1 MLTPR
6 VVLVEDNTTIRE
18 TLVPALQELAG
29 ARVVAMADG
38 AQEALATLRQ
48 VPWDVLVLDMF
59 LREGTGLEVL
69 AQLPG
74 ELAGRKVYVLTNYA
88 TADLREACV
97 RLGADAVFDKS
108 TELDEFFAAFRIYVV
123 GGTEKWQKKAAEV
136 FPTMHF
142 LGSEKNFDSSALAQA
157 DYVIIN
163 TNAVSHACT
172 EKAKNA
178 APKSAAIIM
187 TSNNNLP
194 LLRQK
199 LLETIQ

>member
-1 MLTPR
+1 MLIPK

-97 RLGADAVFDKS
+97 RLGADAVAVDPPHTAPRS
-108 TELDEFFAAFRIYVV
+108 CSPGAVRPCWCTWTRER
-123 GGTEKWQKKAAEV
+123 
-136 FPTMHF
+136 PTPRW
-142 LGSEKNFDSSALAQA
+142 GCTTCSAR
-157 DYVIIN
+157 
-163 TNAVSHACT
+163 AC
-172 EKAKNA
+172 
-178 APKSAAIIM
+178 PSC
-187 TSNNNLP
+187 
-194 LLRQK
+194 
-199 LLETIQ
+199 

>member
-1 MLTPR
+1 MLTPK

-38 AQEALATLRQ
+38 AQEALETLRQ

-88 TADLREACV
+88 TADLREVCV

-108 TELDEFFAAFRIYVV
+108 TELDEFFAAF
-123 GGTEKWQKKAAEV
+123 
-136 FPTMHF
+136 
-142 LGSEKNFDSSALAQA
+142 LA
-157 DYVIIN
+157 
-163 TNAVSHACT
+163 
-172 EKAKNA
+172 
-178 APKSAAIIM
+178 
-187 TSNNNLP
+187 
-194 LLRQK
+194 
-199 LLETIQ
+199 

>member
-108 TELDEFFAAFRIYVV
+108 TELDEFFAAFLRWMLWGAVAFLALLV
-123 GGTEKWQKKAAEV
+123 LAAHRAMQTK
-136 FPTMHF
+136 P
-142 LGSEKNFDSSALAQA
+142 
-157 DYVIIN
+157 
-163 TNAVSHACT
+163 
-172 EKAKNA
+172 A
-178 APKSAAIIM
+178 ATPPGA
-187 TSNNNLP
+187 
-194 LLRQK
+194 
-199 LLETIQ
+199 

>member
-88 TADLREACV
+88 TADLRKACV
-97 RLGADAVFDKS
+97 RRGADAVFDKS
-108 TELDEFFAAFRIYVV
+108 TELDEFFAAF
-123 GGTEKWQKKAAEV
+123 
-136 FPTMHF
+136 
-142 LGSEKNFDSSALAQA
+142 LA
-157 DYVIIN
+157 
-163 TNAVSHACT
+163 
-172 EKAKNA
+172 
-178 APKSAAIIM
+178 
-187 TSNNNLP
+187 
-194 LLRQK
+194 
-199 LLETIQ
+199 

>member
-1 MLTPR
+1 MLIPK

-108 TELDEFFAAFRIYVV
+108 TELDEFFAALAHAVLQGQQGPPV
-123 GGTEKWQKKAAEV
+123 GGGAVHGHHLLARCGGVALATHQ
-136 FPTMHF
+136 
-142 LGSEKNFDSSALAQA
+142 SALCQRVEEV
-157 DYVIIN
+157 DILGVLQDHG
-163 TNAVSHACT
+163 VCGACDGPQQLGFHG
-172 EKAKNA
+172 ELSLA
-178 APKSAAIIM
+178 AGARR
-187 TSNNNLP
+187 N
-194 LLRQK
+194 
-199 LLETIQ
+199 

>member
-1 MLTPR
+1 MLTPK

-74 ELAGRKVYVLTNYA
+74 ELAGRKGYVLTNYA
-88 TADLREACV
+88 TADLRKACV
-97 RLGADAVFDKS
+97 RLGADAVFYKS
-108 TELDEFFAAFRIYVV
+108 TELDEFFAAF
-123 GGTEKWQKKAAEV
+123 
-136 FPTMHF
+136 
-142 LGSEKNFDSSALAQA
+142 LA
-157 DYVIIN
+157 
-163 TNAVSHACT
+163 
-172 EKAKNA
+172 
-178 APKSAAIIM
+178 
-187 TSNNNLP
+187 
-194 LLRQK
+194 
-199 LLETIQ
+199 

>member
-1 MLTPR
+1 MLTPK

-18 TLVPALQELAG
+18 MLVPALQELAG
-29 ARVVAMADG
+29 AGVVAMADG

-88 TADLREACV
+88 TADLRKACV

-108 TELDEFFAAFRIYVV
+108 TELDEFFAAF
-123 GGTEKWQKKAAEV
+123 
-136 FPTMHF
+136 
-142 LGSEKNFDSSALAQA
+142 LA
-157 DYVIIN
+157 
-163 TNAVSHACT
+163 
-172 EKAKNA
+172 
-178 APKSAAIIM
+178 
-187 TSNNNLP
+187 
-194 LLRQK
+194 
-199 LLETIQ
+199 

>member
-97 RLGADAVFDKS
+97 RLGADAVLDKS
-108 TELDEFFAAFRIYVV
+108 TELDEFFAAF
-123 GGTEKWQKKAAEV
+123 
-136 FPTMHF
+136 
-142 LGSEKNFDSSALAQA
+142 LA
-157 DYVIIN
+157 
-163 TNAVSHACT
+163 
-172 EKAKNA
+172 
-178 APKSAAIIM
+178 
-187 TSNNNLP
+187 
-194 LLRQK
+194 
-199 LLETIQ
+199 

>member
-48 VPWDVLVLDMF
+48 VPWYVLVLDMF
-59 LREGTGLEVL
+59 LRAGPGLEVL

-88 TADLREACV
+88 TADLRKACV

-108 TELDEFFAAFRIYVV
+108 TELDEFFAAF
-123 GGTEKWQKKAAEV
+123 
-136 FPTMHF
+136 
-142 LGSEKNFDSSALAQA
+142 LA
-157 DYVIIN
+157 
-163 TNAVSHACT
+163 
-172 EKAKNA
+172 
-178 APKSAAIIM
+178 
-187 TSNNNLP
+187 
-194 LLRQK
+194 
-199 LLETIQ
+199 

>member
-1 MLTPR
+1 MLIPK

-18 TLVPALQELAG
+18 TLVSALQELVG

-88 TADLREACV
+88 TADLRESCV
-97 RLGADAVFDKS
+97 RLWADAVFDKS
-108 TELDEFFAAFRIYVV
+108 TELDEFFAAC
-123 GGTEKWQKKAAEV
+123 
-136 FPTMHF
+136 
-142 LGSEKNFDSSALAQA
+142 LG
-157 DYVIIN
+157 
-163 TNAVSHACT
+163 
-172 EKAKNA
+172 
-178 APKSAAIIM
+178 
-187 TSNNNLP
+187 
-194 LLRQK
+194 
-199 LLETIQ
+199 

>member
-1 MLTPR
+1 MLTPK

-59 LREGTGLEVL
+59 LREGAGLEVL

-88 TADLREACV
+88 TADLRKACV

-108 TELDEFFAAFRIYVV
+108 TELDEFFAAF
-123 GGTEKWQKKAAEV
+123 
-136 FPTMHF
+136 
-142 LGSEKNFDSSALAQA
+142 LA
-157 DYVIIN
+157 
-163 TNAVSHACT
+163 
-172 EKAKNA
+172 
-178 APKSAAIIM
+178 
-187 TSNNNLP
+187 
-194 LLRQK
+194 
-199 LLETIQ
+199 

>member
-1 MLTPR
+1 MLTPK

-97 RLGADAVFDKS
+97 CLGADAVFDKS
-108 TELDEFFAAFRIYVV
+108 TELDEFFAAF
-123 GGTEKWQKKAAEV
+123 
-136 FPTMHF
+136 
-142 LGSEKNFDSSALAQA
+142 LA
-157 DYVIIN
+157 
-163 TNAVSHACT
+163 
-172 EKAKNA
+172 
-178 APKSAAIIM
+178 
-187 TSNNNLP
+187 
-194 LLRQK
+194 
-199 LLETIQ
+199 

>member
-1 MLTPR
+1 MLTPK

-74 ELAGRKVYVLTNYA
+74 ELTGRKVYVLTNYA
-88 TADLREACV
+88 TADLRKACA

-108 TELDEFFAAFRIYVV
+108 TELDEFFAAF
-123 GGTEKWQKKAAEV
+123 
-136 FPTMHF
+136 
-142 LGSEKNFDSSALAQA
+142 LA
-157 DYVIIN
+157 
-163 TNAVSHACT
+163 
-172 EKAKNA
+172 
-178 APKSAAIIM
+178 
-187 TSNNNLP
+187 
-194 LLRQK
+194 
-199 LLETIQ
+199 

>member
-1 MLTPR
+1 MLTPK

-97 RLGADAVFDKS
+97 RLGADAVFDARFVVLGHNMVRGAS
-108 TELDEFFAAFRIYVV
+108 GAARRLAEL
-123 GGTEKWQKKAAEV
+123 
-136 FPTMHF
+136 
-142 LGSEKNFDSSALAQA
+142 LATRGL
-157 DYVIIN
+157 V
-163 TNAVSHACT
+163 
-172 EKAKNA
+172 
-178 APKSAAIIM
+178 
-187 TSNNNLP
+187 
-194 LLRQK
+194 
-199 LLETIQ
+199 

>member
-88 TADLREACV
+88 TADLRKACA

-108 TELDEFFAAFRIYVV
+108 TELDESFAAF
-123 GGTEKWQKKAAEV
+123 
-136 FPTMHF
+136 
-142 LGSEKNFDSSALAQA
+142 LA
-157 DYVIIN
+157 
-163 TNAVSHACT
+163 
-172 EKAKNA
+172 
-178 APKSAAIIM
+178 
-187 TSNNNLP
+187 
-194 LLRQK
+194 
-199 LLETIQ
+199 

>member
-18 TLVPALQELAG
+18 TLVSALQELAG

-74 ELAGRKVYVLTNYA
+74 ELTGRKVYVLTNYA
-88 TADLREACV
+88 TADLRKACV

-108 TELDEFFAAFRIYVV
+108 TELDEFFAAF
-123 GGTEKWQKKAAEV
+123 
-136 FPTMHF
+136 
-142 LGSEKNFDSSALAQA
+142 LA
-157 DYVIIN
+157 
-163 TNAVSHACT
+163 
-172 EKAKNA
+172 
-178 APKSAAIIM
+178 
-187 TSNNNLP
+187 
-194 LLRQK
+194 
-199 LLETIQ
+199 

>member
-1 MLTPR
+1 MLTPK

-88 TADLREACV
+88 TADLREACA
-97 RLGADAVFDKS
+97 RLGAGQGA
-108 TELDEFFAAFRIYVV
+108 LAAFAFAHVVLQGQQGPPV
-123 GGTEKWQKKAAEV
+123 GGGAVHGHHLLARCGGV
-136 FPTMHF
+136 
-142 LGSEKNFDSSALAQA
+142 ALATHQPA
-157 DYVIIN
+157 LCQRVEEVDILGVLQDHG
-163 TNAVSHACT
+163 VCGACDGPQQLGFHG
-172 EKAKNA
+172 ELSLA
-178 APKSAAIIM
+178 AGARR
-187 TSNNNLP
+187 N
-194 LLRQK
+194 
-199 LLETIQ
+199 

>member
-97 RLGADAVFDKS
+97 RLGADAVFAKS
-108 TELDEFFAAFRIYVV
+108 TELDEFFAAF
-123 GGTEKWQKKAAEV
+123 
-136 FPTMHF
+136 
-142 LGSEKNFDSSALAQA
+142 LA
-157 DYVIIN
+157 
-163 TNAVSHACT
+163 
-172 EKAKNA
+172 
-178 APKSAAIIM
+178 
-187 TSNNNLP
+187 
-194 LLRQK
+194 
-199 LLETIQ
+199 

>member
-88 TADLREACV
+88 TADLREAFV

-108 TELDEFFAAFRIYVV
+108 TELDEFFAAF
-123 GGTEKWQKKAAEV
+123 
-136 FPTMHF
+136 
-142 LGSEKNFDSSALAQA
+142 LA
-157 DYVIIN
+157 
-163 TNAVSHACT
+163 
-172 EKAKNA
+172 
-178 APKSAAIIM
+178 
-187 TSNNNLP
+187 
-194 LLRQK
+194 
-199 LLETIQ
+199 

>member
-1 MLTPR
+1 MLTPK

-88 TADLREACV
+88 TADLREACA

-108 TELDEFFAAFRIYVV
+108 TELDEFFAAF
-123 GGTEKWQKKAAEV
+123 
-136 FPTMHF
+136 
-142 LGSEKNFDSSALAQA
+142 LA
-157 DYVIIN
+157 
-163 TNAVSHACT
+163 
-172 EKAKNA
+172 
-178 APKSAAIIM
+178 
-187 TSNNNLP
+187 
-194 LLRQK
+194 
-199 LLETIQ
+199 

>member
-1 MLTPR
+1 MQKCFPAGEGARLCGASSYTGPTACGGMVKRLPKPAMLTPK

-29 ARVVAMADG
+29 ASVVAMADG
-38 AQEALATLRQ
+38 AQEALETLRQ

-108 TELDEFFAAFRIYVV
+108 TELDEFFAAF
-123 GGTEKWQKKAAEV
+123 
-136 FPTMHF
+136 
-142 LGSEKNFDSSALAQA
+142 LA
-157 DYVIIN
+157 
-163 TNAVSHACT
+163 
-172 EKAKNA
+172 
-178 APKSAAIIM
+178 
-187 TSNNNLP
+187 
-194 LLRQK
+194 
-199 LLETIQ
+199 